1 MRYPSLGMLGRC
13 SRRGSRSLL
22 PAGLNL
28 RHPWRRTASIPG
40 VVLLGLALLLAVRA
54 DAANFGVK
62 NAKVVLD
69 QRVLLINVRF
79 DLPIN
84 ARIEEALSNGIPI
97 DLLIEVNLAK
107 HRWWWRNKVITDHVL
122 RRRILFH
129 ALSRQYLVSGLH
141 ARDSSESFGSLS
153 QALAHA
159 GALDELT
166 IPLGSKKEIE
176 ADGRYLLVLR
186 ARLDIEALPMLMRPL
201 AYATPSWRLNTG
213 WTEWPVQRAQP

>member
-1 MRYPSLGMLGRC
+1 MRTPAFGM
-13 SRRGSRSLL
+13 
-22 PAGLNL
+22 
-28 RHPWRRTASIPG
+28 
-40 VVLLGLALLLAVRA
+40 VLLGLALLFTART

-62 NAKVVLD
+62 NVKVMLD
-69 QRVLLINVRF
+69 QRVLLVNARF

-84 ARIEEALSNGIPI
+84 PRIEEALSKGIAI
-97 DLLIEVNLAK
+97 DVVIDVNMAK
-107 HRWWWRNKVITDHVL
+107 HRWWWRNRLITDQTL
-122 RRRILFH
+122 RRRIQFH

-141 ARDSSESFGSLS
+141 ARDPSESFGSLT

-159 GALDELT
+159 GTLDEFRIFLT
-166 IPLGSKKEIE
+166 AKKEIE
-176 ADGRYLLVLR
+176 ADARYLLLLR

>member
-1 MRYPSLGMLGRC
+1 MRYPSLGMLGHC
-13 SRRGSRSLL
+13 SRRGSTS
-22 PAGLNL
+22 
-28 RHPWRRTASIPG
+28 SIPG

-97 DLLIEVNLAK
+97 DVVIDANIVK
-107 HRWWWRNKVITDHVL
+107 HRWWWRNRPITDHTL
-122 RRRILFH
+122 RRRIQFH
-129 ALSRQYLVSGLH
+129 ALSRQYLVSGLQ
-141 ARDSSESFGSLS
+141 ARDPSESFGSLS

-159 GALDELT
+159 GTLDKFTIQLT
-166 IPLGSKKEIE
+166 AKKEIE
-176 ADGRYLLVLR
+176 AGARYLLLLR